1 MPAPLSRE
9 YPAFVRTQTANTD
22 SFRLSFFGP
31 MYALINLFI
40 YILQSPQRPGIQ
52 SDLALMEVGAGYF
65 ARVKFATGS
74 EISISFARE
83 MATLAR
89 EAAER
94 ACGLH
99 TGSTGVA
106 YDQDLSRLPQ
116 RLSGNVD
123 VAGQHLVIE
132 DQPFNDQTIVSL
144 P

>member
-1 MPAPLSRE
+1 MLRCVIRSRHRRGLWQRPVARPFWQPNSYISMPAPLSRE

-106 YDQDLSRLPQ
+106 YDQDLSRL
-116 RLSGNVD
+116 
-123 VAGQHLVIE
+123 
-132 DQPFNDQTIVSL
+132 
-144 P
+144 